1 MSVDYGCIF
10 THVNFSSK
18 HVCMF
23 CAKTT
28 LKTVHRFA
36 RHSVCGRAY
45 LNSLVQRP
53 WSMVQSLL
61 RQHPQLQ
68 VEPIQRP
75 WWLTM
80 TAVTSDP
87 FNFVTEVKNNST
99 FSLKG
104 AAEYCIGKMRPK
116 QLLVWLIHCS
126 SKPVKGACSTSE
138 DKHRQA
144 ELWEVFAFT
153 GLFTTPS
160 TSQLEFLQDINQLM
174 AGLMDNINYN
184 N

>member
-1 MSVDYGCIF
+1 MVVFLPMWIF
-10 THVNFSSK
+10 LPSTF
-18 HVCMF
+18 CMF

-36 RHSVCGRAY
+36 RRSACGRAY
-45 LNSLVQRP
+45 LSSLVQRP
-53 WSMVQSLL
+53 WSRVQSLL
-61 RQHPQLQ
+61 RQHQQLQ

-75 WWLTM
+75 WRLTM

-99 FSLKG
+99 LSLKG

-116 QLLVWLIHCS
+116 QLSVWLIHCS
-126 SKPVKGACSTSE
+126 SEPVKGACSTSE

-153 GLFTTPS
+153 GLFTTPT
-160 TSQLEFLQDINQLM
+160 TSQLKFQRDINQLT